1 MYNQQAFPAA
11 PAATIRSL
19 NTVETKET
27 IDAWFNQTRAFIRAI
42 PAYAKYMDLT
52 WTAHSQDETRGFSDA
67 KNSAGQVVAS
77 KQAQSTQVESLIDL
91 MCTYAPELD
100 VFHIRSEA
108 TSLQWIYSFIRDH
121 YGCRRTGRQ
130 MLQKMSVLK
139 RRD

>member
-67 KNSAGQVVAS
+67 KNS
-77 KQAQSTQVESLIDL
+77 
-91 MCTYAPELD
+91 
-100 VFHIRSEA
+100 FN
-108 TSLQWIYSFIRDH
+108 
-121 YGCRRTGRQ
+121 
-130 MLQKMSVLK
+130 
-139 RRD
+139 